1 MSQTPRTSTR
11 MAELAQIASPIF
23 QTSERIDRMPRTPN
37 TCDFA
42 FGNPQDMPL
51 PGYVSALK
59 KWSTPD
65 SKDYYAYFAGD
76 EHARNVVARTL
87 RDRSGRPY
95 TDEDIL
101 MTNGAFGALAVMFN
115 GLLEAGDEVIYMLP
129 PWFFYAGMIHN
140 AGATPVPV
148 KVRPDNFDLDLDAIA
163 AAINEK
169 TKAVL
174 VNSPNNPTGK
184 IYPPATLQAL
194 SEVLQDASKRYGH
207 PIYLFSDEA
216 YNRILLDNQEF
227 PSPSSYY
234 PYSFVVYTYGKTLL
248 NPGERLGYLALS
260 PEMPE
265 RETIRMPLFVAKAF
279 TGLATPNSLLMHAI
293 EDIEELCIDINQL
306 RRRRDRLIEALG
318 EIGYQVHRPE
328 GTFYLLPKSPIE
340 DDWAF
345 FDILAAQD
353 IICLP
358 GTVVEL
364 PGYFRLSLTANDE
377 MIERSI
383 RGFAKAFEKAG
394 LQRPALP

>member
-1 MSQTPRTSTR
+1 MSHIPRTSTR
-11 MAELAQIASPIF
+11 MAELAQIASPYF
-23 QTSERIDRMPRTPN
+23 QVAERIDRLTRTSN

-51 PGYVSALK
+51 PGYEAALQ

-65 SKDYYAYFAGD
+65 STQYFAYFGGED
-76 EHARNVVARTL
+76 HAKSVVARTL
-87 RDRSGRPY
+87 KDRSGRPY
-95 TDEDIL
+95 SDEDII
-101 MTNGAFGALAVMFN
+101 MTNGAFGALTVMFN
-115 GLLEAGDEVIYMLP
+115 GLVESGDEVIYMLP

-140 AGATPVPV
+140 SGATAVPV
-148 KVRPDNFDLDLDAIA
+148 RVRPDNHDLDIDAIA

-194 SEVLQDASKRYGH
+194 SEILQSASERYGH

-227 PSPSSYY
+227 PSPTSYY
-234 PYSFVVYTYGKTLL
+234 PYSLLVYTYAKTLL
-248 NPGERLGYLALS
+248 NPGERLGYLAIS

-265 RETIRMPLFVAKAF
+265 RETMRMPLFVAKAF
-279 TGLATPNSLLMHAI
+279 AGLATPNSLLMHAI

-306 RRRRDRLIEALG
+306 RRRRDRLIGALS

-328 GTFYLLPKSPIE
+328 GTFYLMPKSPIE

-358 GTVVEL
+358 GTVVDL
-364 PGYFRLSLTANDE
+364 PGHFRLSLTANDE

-383 RGFAKAFEKAG
+383 RGFAKAFEIA
-394 LQRPALP
+394 